1 METSDMRSITGQ
13 RGVVLI
19 VAMIALLL
27 VTLITFAAVRSSTV
41 SSRIAVIQELKA
53 ATFEAAESGATMLAS
68 SKQNLGP
75 PELGVVRTYSS
86 ATVGAPLP
94 QFVVRGS
101 TTDSSDDDVSV
112 VATGRAAFQREAAA
126 IGYSVRKGGAGFQ
139 TYFYDLS
146 ATATVQGSTNT
157 QSTVNQGIFIEAPRI
172 N

>member
-1 METSDMRSITGQ
+1 MDSSNMRSLTDQ

-53 ATFEAAESGATMLAS
+53 ATFEAAESGAIMLAR

-75 PELGVVRTYSS
+75 PEPGVVRTYTS
-86 ATVGAPLP
+86 AAVGAPLP
-94 QFVVRGS
+94 QFLIRGS
-101 TTDSSDDDVSV
+101 TTAGSDDDVSV
-112 VATGRAAFQREAAA
+112 VTTGRAEFRREAAA
-126 IGYSVRKGGAGFQ
+126 IGYSLRKGGAGFQ

-146 ATATVQGSTNT
+146 ARATVQGSTNT
-157 QSTVNQGIFIEAPRI
+157 QSTVTQGIFIEAPRI

>member
-1 METSDMRSITGQ
+1 MVISKGRTLSSQ

-53 ATFEAAESGATMLAS
+53 ATFEAAESGTAMLAL

-75 PELGVVRTYSS
+75 PEQGVVRSYTS
-86 ATVGAPLP
+86 AASNTPLP
-94 QFVVRGS
+94 QFLIRGGA
-101 TTDSSDDDVSV
+101 TDTSDDDVSV
-112 VATGRAAFQREAAA
+112 VTTGRAAFQREAAA
-126 IGYSVRKGGAGFQ
+126 IGYSLRRGGAGFQ

-146 ATATVQGSTNT
+146 ATGAVEGSTNT
-157 QSTVNQGIFIEAPRI
+157 QSTVTQGIFIEAPRI

>member
-1 METSDMRSITGQ
+1 MRLLPSQ

-41 SSRIAVIQELKA
+41 SSRIALIQELKA
-53 ATFEAAESGATMLAS
+53 ATFEAAESGATMLAR

-75 PELGVVRTYSS
+75 PDIGVVRTYTS
-86 ATVGAPLP
+86 AEVGAPLP
-94 QFVVRGS
+94 QFLLRESAAGGSGNGVAVV
-101 TTDSSDDDVSV
+101 T
-112 VATGRAAFQREAAA
+112 TGRAAFQREAAA
-126 IGYSVRKGGAGFQ
+126 IGYSLRKGGAGFQ

-146 ATATVQGSTNT
+146 ATATIDGSTNT
-157 QSTVNQGIFIEAPRI
+157 KSTVTQGIFIEAPRI